1 VNEVPRASLDTATS
15 RGYQVGLSSRKTSV
29 RNASSLRIGMCAPIE
44 RETPIVEILDGQNV
58 VADLSCMDDDPSKPF
73 VVLFHDAVAGVQISV
88 ATFMEALAEAN
99 AKLRREVDE

>member
-1 VNEVPRASLDTATS
+1 
-15 RGYQVGLSSRKTSV
+15 
-29 RNASSLRIGMCAPIE
+29 
-44 RETPIVEILDGQNV
+44 
-58 VADLSCMDDDPSKPF
+58 MDDDPSKPF

>member
-1 VNEVPRASLDTATS
+1 
-15 RGYQVGLSSRKTSV
+15 
-29 RNASSLRIGMCAPIE
+29 
-44 RETPIVEILDGQNV
+44 
-58 VADLSCMDDDPSKPF
+58 MDDDPGKPF